1 MNFLA
6 TDENICTE
14 LRRISN
20 RLTRIAI
27 VLETLIVASF
37 PEDKSVA
44 QAIYN
49 MRSNLDVAEKLNP

>member
-49 MRSNLDVAEKLNP
+49 LRSNLDEAEKLNP